1 MSATLSV
8 VAVVSATLS
17 VVAVVSAT
25 LSVVAVVSAAL
36 SVAADVSA
44 TLSVVAVVSAALSV
58 VAVVSATLSVV
69 AVVSATLSVACDTVT
84 PVLLV
89 LSALTLV
96 VETPNITAEKI
107 PAVTNSF
114 PDLYNFLR
122 SHIILLSLMK
132 FSLTSY
138 SYRKVLIK
146 MSNLY
151 HFIL

>member
-1 MSATLSV
+1 MSVDVVASAVLSVAAAVDATLSVDVVASAVLSVAAVVPATLSV
-8 VAVVSATLS
+8 VATVVST
-17 VVAVVSAT
+17 
-25 LSVVAVVSAAL
+25 
-36 SVAADVSA
+36 
-44 TLSVVAVVSAALSV
+44 
-58 VAVVSATLSVV
+58 
-69 AVVSATLSVACDTVT
+69 TLSVACDTVT
-84 PVLLV
+84 SVLLV

-96 VETPNITAEKI
+96 AETPNITAEKI
-107 PAVTNSF
+107 PAVTNIF